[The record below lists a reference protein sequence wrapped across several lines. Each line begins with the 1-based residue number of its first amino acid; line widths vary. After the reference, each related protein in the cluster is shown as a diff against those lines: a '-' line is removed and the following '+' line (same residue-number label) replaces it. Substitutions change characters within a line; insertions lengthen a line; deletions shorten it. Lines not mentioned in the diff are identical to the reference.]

1 MLKVRLL
8 AAAALIAA
16 PVIIACGSS
25 SSGPGTGDTSG
36 DGGPG
41 TGNQTGGDSGST
53 TPPSGGGGDSGMPS
67 GSFQEGA
74 HPSFPTIT
82 AHGVS
87 TISAP
92 KVVAVTFN
100 GDTNASAVGS
110 FVSSFG
116 TTPWWQAVTKDYSI
130 GAATGSSVAVTAT
143 LASGYSDDPSGTLA
157 DGGTPTF
164 PGFVASTVTTA
175 PGMPA
180 PDASTIYVFYMPAT
194 SPITLQGHT
203 TCTETGGYHSS
214 TTSGGK
220 TIVYAVIPECANAT
234 LGSRKFNSET
244 DFLTFASSHEI
255 IEAAS
260 DPSASFSAA
269 GALTAGYYNDF
280 IDTPVDDYAWNVLSD
295 GEVADFCV
303 DQFAFTSYS
312 DTAAAGSNVV
322 QRSWSISAATAGK
335 NPCVPVPSGEVYFN
349 AGPAEGSDIF
359 IIPAANMATDLTI
372 QAFSDG
378 PTSAWSVV
386 ALDGAVA
393 QGQAAQLTMSFAGG
407 SMESEPGLKLAALPA
422 ASVNNGTSV
431 KLSITLTA
439 ALDANTNPVAPGIL
453 ISHDGASLVGAK
465 TDHYWP
471 FLVTTQA
478 IAKQIG
484 LALPAPKGL
493 RAVPPRSFN
502 SILQGLRTVE

>member
-25 SSGPGTGDTSG
+25 SSGPGTGDTNG
-36 DGGPG
+36 DGGTG
-41 TGNQTGGDSGST
+41 TGTGTGDSGST
-53 TPPSGGGGDSGMPS
+53 TPTGGGDGGTPS
-67 GSFQEGA
+67 GSFQEGP
-74 HPSFPTIT
+74 HPAFPTIKNQ
-82 AHGVS
+82 GVPAI
-87 TISAP
+87 TAP

-100 GDTNASAVGS
+100 GDSNAAALGS

-116 TTPWWQAVTKDYSI
+116 ATPWWQAVTKDYAI

-143 LASGYSDDPSGTLA
+143 LANGYTDDPSGTLA

-164 PGFVASTVTTA
+164 PAFVASTVTTA

-180 PDASTIYVFYMPAT
+180 PDANTIYVFYMPST

-220 TIVYAVIPECANAT
+220 TIVYAVVPECANAT
-234 LGSRKFNSET
+234 LGSRKFKSET

-255 IEAAS
+255 VEAAS
-260 DPSASFSAA
+260 DPTASFSAA

-280 IDTPVDDYAWNVLSD
+280 LTNTKDDFAWNVMSD

-303 DQFAFTSYS
+303 DQFGFTAYS
-312 DTAAAGSNVV
+312 DTATAGSNVV
-322 QRSWSISAATAGK
+322 QRSWSISAAAAGK

-349 AGPAEGSDIF
+349 AGPAEGSDIV
-359 IIPAANMATDLTI
+359 IVPAANMATDVTI

-378 PTSAWSVV
+378 PTSGWSVV

-393 QGQAAQLTMSFAGG
+393 QGQPSQLTLAFAGG
-407 SMESEPGLKLAALPA
+407 SMESEPGLKLSSLPA

-431 KLSITLTA
+431 KLTVTLTA
-439 ALDANTNPVAPGIL
+439 ALDQTNPVAPAIL
-453 ISHDGASLVGAK
+453 ISHDGTSLVGAK

-471 FLVTTQA
+471 FLVTTKA
-478 IAKQIG
+478 
-484 LALPAPKGL
+484 LAPSLGISLTGPSGL
-493 RAVPPRSFN
+493 RAMPPRSFN
-502 SILQGLRTVE
+502 SILKGLHIAE